1 MIECVRHA
9 RAIGGLFLGR
19 DTMKQMWVERRWLL
33 KGGLGVLTGMIS
45 RAALADVLVSDDAA
59 VAAGDDGVLGAQLR
73 LGEQLMRYLGSH
85 NPLGANDSAEATGH
99 VVVSPAS
106 LAAILSLVD
115 LGGSPVMHSAIHRA
129 LGFKHAVRRKELGD
143 LASLRNS
150 VSAIIRQNGKDGPM
164 VMANLVAFDRVTK
177 PKQLGMYALS
187 GAGADVLVDTLRDAK
202 VIDRINAWVK
212 EKTHDLIPQILDEAP
227 ETLGLVALNALYFKD
242 KWRVPFEPS
251 RSVQAPF
258 QTTSGKP
265 VDVQMMHSRVTEFRF
280 RQDDRFIAAEFG
292 YANENFKLVFATT
305 KSAPAQPQEFTAVS
319 SWLDGRGFDAEN
331 GEIAIPKLKLSASGE
346 LLQPL
351 DMMGLALARRSPR
364 ALQGFSDAPLEIA
377 RIFQKI
383 ELRVNEEGTEGA
395 AATAVMTT
403 RGIKIA
409 TDHIKMVVDKPF
421 VFALRDEKT
430 GLILFMGYVGAPAK
444 A

>member
-1 MIECVRHA
+1 
-9 RAIGGLFLGR
+9 
-19 DTMKQMWVERRWLL
+19 MKQMWVERRWLL
-33 KGGLGVLTGMIS
+33 KGGLGALAGLMS
-45 RAALADVLVSDDAA
+45 RASLADVLVTDDAA
-59 VAAGDDGVLGAQLR
+59 MTAGDDGVLGAQLR
-73 LGEQLMRYLGSH
+73 LGEQLMRYLASH
-85 NPLGANDSAEATGH
+85 KPLGAKDGAEATGH

-129 LGFKHAVRRKELGD
+129 LGFKHALRRKELGD

-150 VSAIIRQNGKDGPM
+150 VSAIIRQSGKDGPM

-187 GAGADVLVDTLRDAK
+187 GAGADVLVDALSDAK

-242 KWRVPFEPS
+242 KWQVPFEPS
-251 RSVQAPF
+251 RIMAAPF

-265 VDVQMMHSRVTEFRF
+265 VDVQMMHSKVTEFRF
-280 RQDDRFIAAEFG
+280 RQDDRFIAAELG
-292 YANENFKLVFATT
+292 YANENFKLVVATT

-351 DMMGLALARRSPR
+351 DTMGLFLARHSPR

-403 RGIKIA
+403 RGIKLA

-430 GLILFMGYVGAPAK
+430 GFILFMGYVGVPPK
-444 A
+444 IS